1 LSTDANAQSKPVMR
15 LHGRALR
22 LARLAWSLWALSVA
36 LVALRLLLQYVNDPA
51 SFLGNLFK
59 VLSLAFATVGALIAS
74 RRPENPVGWIFGAGA
89 LLLALADFAEQYAVY
104 ALVTR
109 PGALPGGVIMA
120 WIRLWAGTLGF
131 SLIFT
136 FTLLLFPNGRLLSRR
151 WRSVM
156 WLAVG
161 ATGLVTITAAL
172 QPGPFRLIPSI
183 NNPLGI
189 EGAAGLW
196 VQGIVDVLVLAAVG
210 ASAIS
215 LILRFRRARG
225 EERQQLKWVAYAA
238 ALLIFF
244 AIVTGLIEGLAP
256 QYQLAVDVAEAP
268 VFVALP
274 IAVGIA
280 ILKYRLYD
288 IDLLI
293 NRSLVYGT
301 LTALLLALFGAS
313 LIAISQV
320 FQNFAGGPL
329 VAVAVSA
336 GAFGI
341 IFQPARRRLQR
352 FVDQRFYNIQIDYQK
367 TPPNLSAST
376 SATQVLKQT
385 RFGAYADLA
394 LIGRGGMAEIY
405 KATHPTL
412 GLPVAIKLLPAT
424 LAADPDFRRRFTR
437 EAQVISQLEHPN
449 IVRVFDYG
457 EEGGTHYM
465 VMEYLGGKDVGAYLR
480 ERRRLAL
487 AEALPIIHNIA
498 SALDYAHAQGLVHRD
513 IKPSNVMLDP
523 MTVRAGLAPAPVGA
537 DVKPAPTYRAV
548 LTDFGI
554 SKILGGHTAMTRTG
568 MLGTFDYIAP
578 EQIQASANVDGRAD
592 VYSFGVMV
600 YQMLTGE
607 LPFKHSNVGALLLA
621 HLNQP
626 PPDPREV
633 VPDLPGDAAHAI
645 RRAMAKNPDERYAT
659 AGEFGAALGLL

>member
-1 LSTDANAQSKPVMR
+1 MR

-36 LVALRLLLQYVNDPA
+36 LVALRLLLQYLNDPA

-74 RRPENPVGWIFGAGA
+74 RRPANPVGWIFGAGA
-89 LLLALADFAEQYAVY
+89 LLLALSDFAEQYAVY

-109 PGALPGGVIMA
+109 PGALPGGVMMA
-120 WIRLWAGTLGF
+120 WIRLWASTLSF
-131 SLIFT
+131 PLMFT
-136 FTLLLFPNGRLLSRR
+136 FTLLLIPNGRLLSQR
-151 WRSVM
+151 WRPVM
-156 WLAVG
+156 WLAAG
-161 ATGLVTITAAL
+161 AIGLLTVTIAL

-183 NNPLGI
+183 FRLIPSINNPFGI
-189 EGAAGLW
+189 EGAAGVLPW
-196 VQGIVDVLVLAAVG
+196 VQDIVGLLILTAEG

-238 ALLIFF
+238 TLFILFY
-244 AIVTGLIEGLAP
+244 IVAVPFQILAP
-256 QYQLAVDVAEAP
+256 QYQDAVESASVPILA
-268 VFVALP
+268 ALP
-274 IAVGIA
+274 IAVGIG

-301 LTALLLALFGAS
+301 LTALLLALFGVS

-367 TPPNLSAST
+367 TPLPAPAPT
-376 SATQVLKQT
+376 SVTSVLTHT
-385 RFGAYADLA
+385 RFGAYTGLE
-394 LIGRGGMAEIY
+394 LIGRGGMAEVY
-405 KATHPTL
+405 KSTHPTL
-412 GLPVAIKLLPAT
+412 GKPVAIKLLPAH
-424 LAADPDFRRRFTR
+424 LAAAPDFRKRFDR
-437 EAQVISQLEHPN
+437 EAQTVANLQHPN
-449 IVRVFDYG
+449 IVRVFDFG
-457 EEGGTHYM
+457 EDAEAGTHYM
-465 VMEYLGGKDVGAYLR
+465 VMEYLGGKDLGAYLR
-480 ERRRLAL
+480 EKGKLAL
-487 AEALPIIHNIA
+487 AEALPLIRQIA

-513 IKPSNVMLDP
+513 IKPSNVMLDSVETRHAASLP
-523 MTVRAGLAPAPVGA
+523 Q
-537 DVKPAPTYRAV
+537 YRAV

-554 SKILGGHTAMTRTG
+554 AKIVGGHTAMTRTG

-578 EQIQASANVDGRAD
+578 EQIQASADVDRRAD
-592 VYSFGVMV
+592 VYAFGVLT
-600 YQMLTGE
+600 YEMLTGE
-607 LPFKHSNVGALLLA
+607 LPFKHNNVGALLLA

-626 PPDPREV
+626 PPDPREF
-633 VPDLPGDAAHAI
+633 VPDLSSDAAHAI
-645 RRAMAKNPDERYAT
+645 RRAMAKSPEERFAT
-659 AGEFGAALGLL
+659 AGEFAAALG

>member
-1 LSTDANAQSKPVMR
+1 MSADLHPEASIR
-15 LHGRALR
+15 LPGRALR
-22 LARLAWSLWALSVA
+22 LARLAWSLWALCAA

-51 SFLGNLFK
+51 SFLGNLYK

-74 RRPENPVGWIFGAGA
+74 RRPENPVGWIFGAGS
-89 LLLALADFAEQYAVY
+89 LLLALSDFAEQYAVY
-104 ALVTR
+104 ALVTQ
-109 PGALPGGVIMA
+109 PGALPGGVVMA
-120 WIRLWAGTLGF
+120 WTRLWAGSLGF
-131 SLIFT
+131 ALMFT
-136 FTLLLFPNGRLLSRR
+136 FTLLLIPNGRLLSPR
-151 WRSVM
+151 WRPM
-156 WLAVG
+156 LWLAVG
-161 ATGLVTITAAL
+161 ATGLITITAAL
-172 QPGPFRLIPSI
+172 QPGPFWFIPSV
-183 NNPLGI
+183 NNPLDIG
-189 EGAAGLW
+189 GATAVFPW
-196 VQGIVDVLVLAAVG
+196 VEFFVGVLLLAAVG
-210 ASAIS
+210 ASAVS

-225 EERQQLKWVAYAA
+225 EERQQLKWIAYAA
-238 ALLIFF
+238 ALLILF
-244 AIVTGLIEGLAP
+244 AIVALTIEGLAP
-256 QYQLAVDVAEAP
+256 EYQFAVDIAEVP
-268 VFVALP
+268 VVVALP
-274 IAVGIA
+274 FAVGLA

-293 NRSLVYGT
+293 NRSLVYGA
-301 LTALLLALFGAS
+301 LTVLLSALFGVS
-313 LIAISQV
+313 LMAISQV

-352 FVDQRFYNIQIDYQK
+352 FVDRRFYNIQIDYQK
-367 TPPNLSAST
+367 TPPNLPAST

-385 RFGAYADLA
+385 GFGAYQGLE

-412 GLPVAIKLLPAT
+412 GLPVAIKLLPAA

-457 EEGGTHYM
+457 EEDGTHYM

-487 AEALPIIHNIA
+487 AEALPIIHDIA

-513 IKPSNVMLDP
+513 IKPSNVMLAP
-523 MTVRAGLAPAPVGA
+523 VTVRAGLA
-537 DVKPAPTYRAV
+537 PAPTYRAV

-568 MLGTFDYIAP
+568 MLGTFDYVAP
-578 EQIQASANVDGRAD
+578 EQIQASANVDSQAD
-592 VYSFGVMV
+592 IYAFGVMV

-607 LPFKHSNVGALLLA
+607 LPFKHGNVGALLLA

-633 VPDLPGDAAHAI
+633 VSDLPREAAHAI
-645 RRAMAKNPDERYAT
+645 RRAMAKSPDERFAT
-659 AGEFGAALGLL
+659 AGEFAAAVG

>member
-1 LSTDANAQSKPVMR
+1 M
-15 LHGRALR
+15 
-22 LARLAWSLWALSVA
+22 A

-51 SFLGNLFK
+51 SFLGNVFK

-89 LLLALADFAEQYAVY
+89 LLLALSDFAEQYAVY
-104 ALVTR
+104 ALVTW
-109 PGALPGGVIMA
+109 PGALPGGVMMA
-120 WIRLWAGTLGF
+120 WIRLWASTLSF
-131 SLIFT
+131 PLMFT

-151 WRSVM
+151 WRPVM

-161 ATGLVTITAAL
+161 ATGLVAITAAL
-172 QPGPFRLIPSI
+172 QPGPFSERVPGFVPSI
-183 NNPLGI
+183 NNPFGI
-189 EGAAGLW
+189 EGAAGVLPW
-196 VQGIVDVLVLAAVG
+196 VEDIVGLLILTAEG

-238 ALLIFF
+238 TLFILFY
-244 AIVTGLIEGLAP
+244 IVAVPFQRLAS
-256 QYQLAVDVAEAP
+256 QYRDAVESASVPVLA
-268 VFVALP
+268 ALP

-301 LTALLLALFGAS
+301 LTALLLALFGVS

-352 FVDQRFYNIQIDYQK
+352 FVDQRFYDIQIDYQK
-367 TPPNLSAST
+367 TPSPAPALTGMT
-376 SATQVLKQT
+376 SVLAQT
-385 RFGAYADLA
+385 RFGAYTGLE
-394 LIGRGGMAEIY
+394 LIGRGGMAEVY
-405 KATHPTL
+405 KSTHPTL
-412 GLPVAIKLLPAT
+412 GKPVAIKILSAH
-424 LAADPDFRRRFTR
+424 LAADPDFRKRFDR
-437 EAQVISQLEHPN
+437 EAQVVAKLQHPN
-449 IVRVFDYG
+449 IVRVFDFG

-465 VMEYLGGKDVGAYLR
+465 VMEYLSGKDLGAYLR
-480 ERRRLAL
+480 EAERLSL
-487 AEALPIIHNIA
+487 TQALPIIRQIA
-498 SALDYAHAQGLVHRD
+498 AALDYAHAQGLVHRD
-513 IKPSNVMLDP
+513 IKPSNVMLDAKDEGTLRG
-523 MTVRAGLAPAPVGA
+523 MKDESSSFLIHNSSF
-537 DVKPAPTYRAV
+537 RAV

-554 SKILGGHTAMTRTG
+554 AKIRGGHTAVTRTGG

-578 EQIQASANVDGRAD
+578 EQIQASANVDRRAD
-592 VYSFGVMV
+592 VYAFGVLV
-600 YQMLTGE
+600 YEMLTGE
-607 LPFKHSNVGALLLA
+607 LPFKQNNVGALLLA

-626 PPDPREV
+626 PPNPR
-633 VPDLPGDAAHAI
+633 DLTLELSRDAADAI
-645 RRAMAKNPDERYAT
+645 RRAMAKSPDDRFAR
-659 AGEFGAALGLL
+659 AGEFAAALG

>member
-1 LSTDANAQSKPVMR
+1 MSADLQPEASTR
-15 LHGRALR
+15 LQGRALL

-36 LVALRLLLQYVNDPA
+36 LVALRLLLQYLNDPA
-51 SFLGNLFK
+51 SFLGNVFK

-74 RRPENPVGWIFGAGA
+74 RRPENPVGWIFGAGGLLIA
-89 LLLALADFAEQYAVY
+89 LSDFAEQYAVY
-104 ALVTR
+104 ALVTQ
-109 PGALPGGVIMA
+109 PGALPGGLVMA
-120 WIRLWAGTLGF
+120 WIRLWASTLG
-131 SLIFT
+131 LVLMFT
-136 FTLLLFPNGRLLSRR
+136 FTPLLFPNGRLLSPR
-151 WRSVM
+151 WRPVL

-161 ATGLVTITAAL
+161 ATGLATITAAL
-172 QPGPFRLIPSI
+172 QPGPFTFIPSI
-183 NNPLGI
+183 NNPLDIGDKT
-189 EGAAGLW
+189 GVFPW
-196 VQGIVDVLVLAAVG
+196 VAVIVGVLYLAAVVS
-210 ASAIS
+210 SAIS

-225 EERQQLKWVAYAA
+225 EERQQLKWIAYAA
-238 ALLIFF
+238 ALLILFTIVAVPI
-244 AIVTGLIEGLAP
+244 AILLP
-256 QYQLAVDVAEAP
+256 QYQRAVEVAEVP
-268 VFVALP
+268 VLVALP

-293 NRSLVYGT
+293 NRSLVYGA
-301 LTALLLALFGAS
+301 LTVLLSALFGVS
-313 LIAISQV
+313 LMAISQV

-367 TPPNLSAST
+367 TPPNLPAST

-385 RFGAYADLA
+385 RFGAYTDLY
-394 LIGRGGMAEIY
+394 LIGRGGMAEVY

-412 GLPVAIKLLPAT
+412 GIPVAIKLLPAA
-424 LAADPDFRRRFTR
+424 LAADPDFRHRFTR
-437 EAQVISQLEHPN
+437 EAQVVSKLQHPN
-449 IVRVFDYG
+449 IVRLFDFG
-457 EEGGTHYM
+457 EESGTHYM
-465 VMEYLGGKDVGAYLR
+465 VMEYLAGKDLGQYLR
-480 ERRRLAL
+480 EARRLTPVQARPML
-487 AEALPIIHNIA
+487 QGIT
-498 SALDYAHAQGLVHRD
+498 SALDYAHTRGLVHRD

-523 MTVRAGLAPAPVGA
+523 VQEEREKDGA
-537 DVKPAPTYRAV
+537 SSFSLSPSLSFRAV

-554 SKILGGHTAMTRTG
+554 AKILGGHTAMTRTG

-607 LPFKHSNVGALLLA
+607 LPFKHGNLGALLLA

-645 RRAMAKNPDERYAT
+645 RRAMAKNPNERYAT